1 MTEHKLMLCIG
12 GPSAGKRVDAQP
24 GAGFRVPVQT
34 EHNYSDPHSEDFQPN
49 KKIDIIDV
57 YYRSETFHTPQG
69 KVSFWTPA
77 DQTPLET
84 IIMLLESYEAKQ
96 LDLSFRRA
104 VDYVLS
110 KFKKDEE
117 QGYRS
122 KDRQFAITILDKAIE
137 GMENKK

>member
-1 MTEHKLMLCIG
+1 MTEHKSMLCIG
-12 GPSAGKRVDAQP
+12 GPSAGKRVNAML
-24 GAGFRVPVQT
+24 GSGFCVSVQV
-34 EHNYSDPHSEDFQPN
+34 EHSYSDPHSEDFQPN
-49 KKIDIIDV
+49 KKINLTYI
-57 YYRSETFHTPQG
+57 YYRSEIFHTPQG
-69 KVSFWTPA
+69 EVSFWTPT

-84 IIMLLESYEAKQ
+84 ITILLENYEAKQ

-137 GMENKK
+137 EMEDK